1 MARKYDLIS
10 ELYNRTCKMVVS
22 SPKSWQDFLTSACRN
37 YKLRFDEQ
45 LLVFAQ
51 RPDATAVLEI
61 ERWNGA
67 FGRWVNKGATG
78 IAVFDDVSRS
88 RQRLIHYFDISDTH
102 ESRYSRPVPIW
113 SMKPEY
119 EEEIIET
126 LESTFGAIEDKSSL
140 ASAIICAARNATE
153 DNITDYVGDL
163 LYTIDNSFLEDL
175 NEDMIASLYRK
186 TVMNSVAY
194 MMMERLGID
203 TEEHFFREDFED
215 IVNFNTPETLNALGF
230 ATSDIAEMGLAE
242 IAKTVMSLEKQNR
255 IIVENQNPDYNIVK
269 ENQTERSLENDRTDL
284 HDAGRLQTAQSDLTG
299 AAGSTDGK
307 IRSTESEV
315 PEGKPKS
322 SVLQSPDELQVE
334 RASDGSG
341 TDGDRV
347 DGTLDERAS
356 GERGRDGEPESNRYD
371 ELGSTDEQHSQSGSG
386 NGVEASGLR
395 LDYYDRSNEDK
406 SLPFFGGDDTVREI
420 LGTTPHLKASKDEIR
435 AFFETVADDD
445 KRTEYIKSI
454 FNNDYTEVILSD
466 DRRVGYKTYQNVLH
480 LWEGSYLSRTA
491 QSFYDWRVITRHFEA
506 MRLLGEL
513 QDKIKPLPSMDGQMS
528 LMLEYE
534 AEVTKPSAFSFSQE
548 IIDAILCRGSGFSEG
563 KFRIYEHFQKS
574 LSKKENADFLKNE
587 YGWGGSSPAITGTGI
602 SEMHDGK
609 GIKISKK
616 VNGKEEKVIL
626 NWNQVEKRISELIK
640 MDRYLNPKEKELYPE
655 WLERQEIRRTEAAEE
670 RRKREILSTAPPEK
684 KEPESVAERY
694 EYHLGNTVYLG
705 ANEYEILSFD
715 DERVMLYDL
724 QFPLFNKEMTRAE
737 FDQKVQENPM
747 NDHLKVKVEATITE
761 PNAVNES
768 ETKTLYAVLSALK
781 IDDVELN
788 YDDNALVA
796 TDSMDNEWH
805 GQDFYKFLVEEAF
818 VFEDNGVVLGI
829 SDELLKD
836 FTKLS
841 EDNGVPVKD
850 NRVKQPYRGYLE
862 VKAEYPDTFVFY
874 QVGDFF
880 EAYNEDAQKAA
891 DIFDLFVTS
900 RPIRDNERVPM
911 FGIPKH
917 ALETYMTM
925 LTDRGY
931 DVAVASLE
939 NGERKVYNLVS
950 QNKED
955 PVESKP
961 IGRIDYL
968 HTDGRVRESIEYT
981 SPYQFEK
988 DIKEENRFGVPMSVV
1003 LYRQADGSVIPHDYI
1018 AECDPPLNGF
1028 SVIDSPFLNKS
1039 LAARLVDFYKDYDY
1053 YDYQDSLEVGD
1064 TDEDAIKRMGNDLTK
1079 PEAVVSLLSQLK
1091 EISADTDLSSDQ
1103 KAELEYLIGELE
1115 RMKSPLDIAKEIIDE
1130 YCREEFERDEGA
1142 DYTNLSEVN
1151 VAYTTTEDDKHEI
1164 QAYVNLVDFRIET
1177 RVDSTVVRTE
1187 QYDTLE
1193 DLTERGLKNLSFDDL
1208 VYLSE
1213 EELEQVE
1220 KASAPVVPSWEKPK
1234 KSKVQSFDLHPE
1246 IPMSERHNFDL
1257 ANNEIEEVNKKERF
1271 HRNYA
1276 AITVLKRCQEE
1287 NRFATPDEQKIL
1299 SRYVGWGGIPEAFDE
1314 RHSAWHTEYAM
1325 LKNILTP
1332 EEYDSARESTL
1343 TAFYTPPTV
1352 IKAVYKAM
1360 EQMGFREGNI
1370 LEPSCGIGHFIGMMP
1385 DSMSESK
1392 IYGVELDTIS
1402 AGIAQQLY
1410 QKTSIA
1416 AQGFEEA
1423 NLPDSFFDAVVGNV
1437 PFGDFKVPD
1446 KRYDKHKFLI
1456 HDYFFAKS
1464 LDKLRPGGV
1473 MALITSKGTM
1483 DKENP
1488 AVRKYI
1494 AQRADLLGAIRLP
1507 NNTFKGNAGTEVVS
1521 DILILQK
1528 RDRLIDI
1535 EPDWVHL
1542 GTDENGIPMNSYFVD
1557 HPEMILGEMQMVSG
1571 RFGPEPSCVPYEG
1584 ADLDEQLSEA
1594 IANIHGEVTAYEVD
1608 DELTEEDNSIP
1619 ADPTVRNFSY
1629 TVVDD
1634 KIYFRENSRM
1644 TPVDVSA
1651 TAENRIKGMITI
1663 RDAVRNLIEL
1673 QTEDY
1678 PDYEIKAEQER
1689 LNTLYDTFT
1698 SKYGLLNSRA
1708 NTSAFSQD
1716 SSYSLL
1722 SALEILDDEGNLERK
1737 ADMFFKRTIKP
1748 HTPVTSVDTSSEAL
1762 AVSMGEKACV
1772 DMEYMCELSGK
1783 TEAEI
1788 YEDLKGVIF
1797 LNPMYGYGNSTEAK
1811 YLMADE
1817 YLSGNV
1823 REKLAWAKRSA
1834 ELSPEDYKIHVEAL
1848 EKVQPKDLTASEIS
1862 VRLGATWLPPEI
1874 VEKFIFEFLGTPRY
1888 AQWNIK
1894 LHFSQYT
1901 GEWNLEGKSYD
1912 RGNVK
1917 AYNTYGTSRINAYKI
1932 IEETLNLKD
1941 VRIFD
1946 YIEEPDGKKKA
1957 VLNKKETAIAQSK
1970 QELIKQ
1976 GFQDWIWADP
1986 ERRERLC
1993 KLYNEKFNSIRPRE
2007 YDGSH
2012 ITFNG
2017 MNPEIELREHQKNAV
2032 AHILYGGNTLLA
2044 HAVGAGKTFEMTA
2057 AAMESKRLGL
2067 CNKSLFVVPNH
2078 LTEQW
2083 AAEFLQLYPSANVL
2097 VATKKDFETKNRKR
2111 FCGRIA
2117 TGDYDAIIIG
2127 HSQFEKIPMSIER
2140 QRAILEEQLSEI
2152 TNGIADLKRNRG
2164 DNFSV
2169 KQLERTKKSVK
2180 QKLDKLNDQTRK
2192 DDVVTF
2198 EELGIDRLFI
2208 DESHYYKNLF
2218 LYTKMRN
2225 VGGIAQTEAMKSS
2238 DLFMKCRYLDEITGG
2253 RGTVF
2258 ATGTPIS
2265 NSMVELYTIQRY
2277 LQYNTLVKNN
2287 LQHFDA
2293 WASTFGETI
2302 TAVELTPEGSGYRAK
2317 TRFARFYNLPEL
2329 MAMFKE
2335 VADIKTADMLDLPVP
2350 KAIFHNISVKPSEHQ
2365 KQMVAELAERAEK
2378 VRNGMVDASV
2388 DNMLKI
2394 TNDGRKLALDQ
2405 RLINPLLPDFEG
2417 SKLNACVDAM
2427 FEKWEKGKEKRLTQ
2441 LFFCDLSTPKND
2453 GNFSVYEDIRKKLIE
2468 RGVPAEEIK
2477 FIHEADTEAKKLE
2490 LFKKVRRGDVRILM
2504 GSTQKMGAGT
2514 NVQNKL
2520 AASSDLDCPWRPSD
2534 LEQRL
2539 GRSIRQGNEN
2549 LEVDIYRFV
2558 TEETFDA
2565 YLYQLVEGKQKF
2577 ASQIMTSK
2585 SPVRSCEDIDETAL
2599 SYAEIKMLATGNP
2612 HIKEKMDLDIQVQK
2626 LRLLKSN
2633 FLSERYALED
2643 KIIKFYPQDIAR
2655 RTETIKSLKADIERV
2670 AEHPKPSDDTFVGMT
2685 VKGVFYSEKADAGNA
2700 ILDACQAMTSPDP
2713 IPLGEYRGFQME
2725 LYFETFSKEYKV
2737 KLKGELGYPV
2747 TLGTD
2752 TFGNITRFDNALEG
2766 LPKRL
2771 EINEQELENTKKQ
2784 FETAKV
2790 DVCKPFNQE
2799 EELQTKTARLNELNA
2814 LLNVDK
2820 RENEIVGGEPDEGDE
2835 EPTPKKKDRER

>member
-1 MARKYDLIS
+1 
-10 ELYNRTCKMVVS
+10 
-22 SPKSWQDFLTSACRN
+22 
-37 YKLRFDEQ
+37 
-45 LLVFAQ
+45 
-51 RPDATAVLEI
+51 
-61 ERWNGA
+61 
-67 FGRWVNKGATG
+67 
-78 IAVFDDVSRS
+78 
-88 RQRLIHYFDISDTH
+88 
-102 ESRYSRPVPIW
+102 
-113 SMKPEY
+113 
-119 EEEIIET
+119 
-126 LESTFGAIEDKSSL
+126 
-140 ASAIICAARNATE
+140 
-153 DNITDYVGDL
+153 
-163 LYTIDNSFLEDL
+163 
-175 NEDMIASLYRK
+175 
-186 TVMNSVAY
+186 
-194 MMMERLGID
+194 
-203 TEEHFFREDFED
+203 
-215 IVNFNTPETLNALGF
+215 
-230 ATSDIAEMGLAE
+230 
-242 IAKTVMSLEKQNR
+242 
-255 IIVENQNPDYNIVK
+255 
-269 ENQTERSLENDRTDL
+269 
-284 HDAGRLQTAQSDLTG
+284 
-299 AAGSTDGK
+299 
-307 IRSTESEV
+307 
-315 PEGKPKS
+315 
-322 SVLQSPDELQVE
+322 
-334 RASDGSG
+334 
-341 TDGDRV
+341 
-347 DGTLDERAS
+347 
-356 GERGRDGEPESNRYD
+356 
-371 ELGSTDEQHSQSGSG
+371 
-386 NGVEASGLR
+386 
-395 LDYYDRSNEDK
+395 
-406 SLPFFGGDDTVREI
+406 
-420 LGTTPHLKASKDEIR
+420 
-435 AFFETVADDD
+435 
-445 KRTEYIKSI
+445 
-454 FNNDYTEVILSD
+454 
-466 DRRVGYKTYQNVLH
+466 
-480 LWEGSYLSRTA
+480 
-491 QSFYDWRVITRHFEA
+491 
-506 MRLLGEL
+506 
-513 QDKIKPLPSMDGQMS
+513 
-528 LMLEYE
+528 
-534 AEVTKPSAFSFSQE
+534 
-548 IIDAILCRGSGFSEG
+548 
-563 KFRIYEHFQKS
+563 
-574 LSKKENADFLKNE
+574 
-587 YGWGGSSPAITGTGI
+587 
-602 SEMHDGK
+602 
-609 GIKISKK
+609 
-616 VNGKEEKVIL
+616 
-626 NWNQVEKRISELIK
+626 
-640 MDRYLNPKEKELYPE
+640 
-655 WLERQEIRRTEAAEE
+655 
-670 RRKREILSTAPPEK
+670 
-684 KEPESVAERY
+684 
-694 EYHLGNTVYLG
+694 
-705 ANEYEILSFD
+705 
-715 DERVMLYDL
+715 
-724 QFPLFNKEMTRAE
+724 
-737 FDQKVQENPM
+737 
-747 NDHLKVKVEATITE
+747 
-761 PNAVNES
+761 
-768 ETKTLYAVLSALK
+768 
-781 IDDVELN
+781 
-788 YDDNALVA
+788 
-796 TDSMDNEWH
+796 
-805 GQDFYKFLVEEAF
+805 
-818 VFEDNGVVLGI
+818 
-829 SDELLKD
+829 
-836 FTKLS
+836 
-841 EDNGVPVKD
+841 
-850 NRVKQPYRGYLE
+850 
-862 VKAEYPDTFVFY
+862 
-874 QVGDFF
+874 
-880 EAYNEDAQKAA
+880 
-891 DIFDLFVTS
+891 
-900 RPIRDNERVPM
+900 
-911 FGIPKH
+911 
-917 ALETYMTM
+917 
-925 LTDRGY
+925 
-931 DVAVASLE
+931 
-939 NGERKVYNLVS
+939 
-950 QNKED
+950 
-955 PVESKP
+955 
-961 IGRIDYL
+961 
-968 HTDGRVRESIEYT
+968 
-981 SPYQFEK
+981 
-988 DIKEENRFGVPMSVV
+988 
-1003 LYRQADGSVIPHDYI
+1003 
-1018 AECDPPLNGF
+1018 
-1028 SVIDSPFLNKS
+1028 
-1039 LAARLVDFYKDYDY
+1039 
-1053 YDYQDSLEVGD
+1053 
-1064 TDEDAIKRMGNDLTK
+1064 
-1079 PEAVVSLLSQLK
+1079 
-1091 EISADTDLSSDQ
+1091 
-1103 KAELEYLIGELE
+1103 
-1115 RMKSPLDIAKEIIDE
+1115 
-1130 YCREEFERDEGA
+1130 
-1142 DYTNLSEVN
+1142 
-1151 VAYTTTEDDKHEI
+1151 
-1164 QAYVNLVDFRIET
+1164 
-1177 RVDSTVVRTE
+1177 
-1187 QYDTLE
+1187 
-1193 DLTERGLKNLSFDDL
+1193 
-1208 VYLSE
+1208 
-1213 EELEQVE
+1213 
-1220 KASAPVVPSWEKPK
+1220 
-1234 KSKVQSFDLHPE
+1234 
-1246 IPMSERHNFDL
+1246 
-1257 ANNEIEEVNKKERF
+1257 
-1271 HRNYA
+1271 
-1276 AITVLKRCQEE
+1276 
-1287 NRFATPDEQKIL
+1287 
-1299 SRYVGWGGIPEAFDE
+1299 
-1314 RHSAWHTEYAM
+1314 
-1325 LKNILTP
+1325 
-1332 EEYDSARESTL
+1332 
-1343 TAFYTPPTV
+1343 
-1352 IKAVYKAM
+1352 
-1360 EQMGFREGNI
+1360 
-1370 LEPSCGIGHFIGMMP
+1370 
-1385 DSMSESK
+1385 
-1392 IYGVELDTIS
+1392 
-1402 AGIAQQLY
+1402 
-1410 QKTSIA
+1410 
-1416 AQGFEEA
+1416 
-1423 NLPDSFFDAVVGNV
+1423 
-1437 PFGDFKVPD
+1437 
-1446 KRYDKHKFLI
+1446 
-1456 HDYFFAKS
+1456 
-1464 LDKLRPGGV
+1464 
-1473 MALITSKGTM
+1473 M

-1542 GTDENGIPMNSYFVD
+1542 GKDENGIPMNSYFVD
-1557 HPEMILGEMQMVSG
+1557 HPEMILGEMKMVSG

-1584 ADLDEQLSEA
+1584 VDLVEQLSEA
-1594 IANIHGEVTAYEVD
+1594 VANIHGEVTAYEVD
-1608 DELTEEDNSIP
+1608 DELTEGDNSVP

-1644 TPVDVSA
+1644 TPIDVSA

-1823 REKLAWAKRSA
+1823 RDKLAIAKKSA
-1834 ELSPEDYKIHVEAL
+1834 ELYPDDYKVHVEAL

-1862 VRLGATWLPPEI
+1862 VRLGATWLPSEI
-1874 VEKFIFEFLGTPRY
+1874 VEKFIFEFLETPRY

-1901 GEWNLEGKSYD
+1901 GEWNIEGKSYD

-1976 GFQDWIWADP
+1976 GFQDWIWAEP

-2140 QRAILEEQLSEI
+2140 QRAILEEQLEEV

-2198 EELGIDRLFI
+2198 EELGVDRLFI

-2350 KAIFHNISVKPSEHQ
+2350 KANFHNISVKPSEIQ

-2405 RLINPLLPDFEG
+2405 RLINPMLPDFEG

-2427 FEKWEKGKEKRLTQ
+2427 FETWEKGKEKRLTQ

-2453 GNFSVYEDIRKKLIE
+2453 GNFSVYDDIRKKLIE

-2655 RTETIKSLKADIERV
+2655 QTETIKSLKADIERV
-2670 AEHPKPSDDTFVGMT
+2670 AQHPKPLDDTFVGMT
-2685 VKGVFYSEKADAGNA
+2685 VKGIFYSEKADAGNA
-2700 ILDACQAMTSPDP
+2700 ILEACQAMTNPDP

-2725 LYFETFSKEYKV
+2725 LYFEAREYKV
-2737 KLKGELGYPV
+2737 KFKGELGYPV

-2752 TFGNITRFDNALEG
+2752 TYGNITRFDNALEG
-2766 LPKRL
+2766 LQKRL
-2771 EINEQELENTKKQ
+2771 EFNEQELENTKKQ
-2784 FETAKV
+2784 FETAKI
-2790 DVCKPFNQE
+2790 DVCRPFNQE